1 MNEAVFIRRNIEKWR
16 NIEMM
21 EGDEVFTTPDDM
33 VNAYNDITSDLAFAR
48 TQYPDSPIT
57 SYLNDIALGLHR
69 DLYRHKHT
77 TMKQMLRFWTHE
89 IPLSVY
95 AARKALLLS
104 LAIFLLSALVG
115 VVSTF
120 GDHEF
125 PRLILG
131 DYYVNMTEENI
142 RNGDPM
148 AVYAQGTRFGSF
160 LDITINN
167 VWVSFRTY
175 AAGLL
180 TSFGT
185 GYFLLF
191 NGVMVGAFMTFF
203 VLRGLFVPCFL
214 AVMLHGTLELSAIV
228 IAGGA
233 GIMLG
238 NGWLFPGTYS
248 RLESFLR
255 AGRRSVKV
263 LVSTIPIF
271 IVAGFIEG
279 FFTRYT
285 QVGDWWRLLVIL
297 LSMAFILFYYVILP
311 VRRHRESTAYEDL
324 TV

>member
-1 MNEAVFIRRNIEKWR
+1 MEL
-16 NIEMM
+16 M

-33 VNAYNDITSDLAFAR
+33 VNAYNDITSDLAFAQ
-48 TQYPDSPIT
+48 TQYPDSPVT

-77 TMKQMLRFWTHE
+77 TVKQMVRFWTHE

-95 AARKALLLS
+95 AARKALFLS
-104 LAIFLLSALVG
+104 LAIFVLSALVG
-115 VVSTF
+115 VVSTL

-131 DYYVNMTEENI
+131 DSYIRMTEENI
-142 RNGDPM
+142 ERGDPM
-148 AVYAQGTRFGSF
+148 AVYAKGTQIVSF
-160 LDITINN
+160 LDITLNN
-167 VWVSFRTY
+167 VWVSFKAY
-175 AAGLL
+175 AFGLL
-180 TSFGT
+180 TSFGS
-185 GYFLLF
+185 GYFLLC
-191 NGVMVGAFMTFF
+191 NGVMVGAFFMFF
-203 VLRGLFVPCFL
+203 ILRGLFVPCFL

-248 RLESFLR
+248 RLESFFR

-279 FFTRYT
+279 FFTRFT
-285 QVGDWWRLLVIL
+285 HVGDWWRLLVIL
-297 LSMAFILFYYVILP
+297 LSLSFILYYYVILP
-311 VRRHRESTAYEDL
+311 VRRHREQAIHEDL
-324 TV
+324 II